1 MNAEL
6 LKLRY
11 LPTPRWTAAFVAAV
25 VVIVGVVLLA
35 VAPTDPD
42 KYVSIPNTTIGL
54 TTAIAAMVFGVWLA
68 TLEFSAGTLQRTLTA
83 EPDRNRVLAHKL
95 LVVVV
100 VAAIGG
106 LLVAASAGGLAHLA
120 ANRAGIEID
129 DSDLAGQLF
138 GSVPVWMASA
148 VIGFGFGLLARSP
161 GGGIAVS
168 LVFVL
173 AFDGIISF
181 IPGVQDYTYGQLT
194 ADLTNTIGGTGE
206 TQNGLAVA
214 IVGTVAWCALIVA
227 PGWVRFLRGDLK

>member
-25 VVIVGVVLLA
+25 VVVVGVVLLA

-95 LVVVV
+95 LVVIA

-138 GSVPVWMASA
+138 GSVPVWIASA
-148 VIGFGFGLLARSP
+148 VIGFGFGLLTRSP

-173 AFDGIISF
+173 AFDGVISF
-181 IPGVQDYTYGQLT
+181 IPGVKDYTYGQLT
-194 ADLTNTIGGTGE
+194 ADLTNGIGGTGQ

-214 IVGTVAWCALIVA
+214 LAGTIAWCALILA

>member
-11 LPTPRWTAAFVAAV
+11 LPTARWTAAFVAGV
-25 VVIVGVVLLA
+25 VLIVGVVLLA
-35 VAPTDPD
+35 VAPKDPN
-42 KYVSIPNTTIGL
+42 KYISIPETTIGL

-95 LVVVV
+95 VVVIT

-120 ANRAGIEID
+120 ANRHGVGID
-129 DSDLAGQLF
+129 DGDLAGRLF
-138 GSVPVWMASA
+138 GSVPVWMAGA
-148 VIGFGFGLLARSP
+148 AIGFGFGLLARAP

-194 ADLTNTIGGTGE
+194 SDLTTNIGGNGQ

-214 IVGTVAWCALIVA
+214 IIGTIAWCALIIA

>member
-11 LPTPRWTAAFVAAV
+11 LPTPRWTAAFVAGV
-25 VVIVGVVLLA
+25 VLVVGVVLLA

-42 KYVSIPNTTIGL
+42 KYVSIPNSTIGL
-54 TTAIAAMVFGVWLA
+54 VTAIAAMVFGVWLA

-95 LVVVV
+95 LVVIA

-106 LLVAASAGGLAHLA
+106 LLVAASAGGLSHLA
-120 ANRAGIEID
+120 ADRAGVAID
-129 DSDLAGQLF
+129 DGDLAGQMF
-138 GSVPVWMASA
+138 GSVPVWLSAS

-161 GGGIAVS
+161 GGGIAIS

-194 ADLTNTIGGTGE
+194 GDLTSNIGGSGQ

-214 IVGTVAWCALIVA
+214 IVGTVAWCALILA

>member
-35 VAPTDPD
+35 VAPSDPD
-42 KYVSIPNTTIGL
+42 KYISIPNTTIGL
-54 TTAIAAMVFGVWLA
+54 VTAIAAMVFGVWLA

-95 LVVVV
+95 LVVIA
-100 VAAIGG
+100 VATIGG

-138 GSVPVWMASA
+138 GSVPVWMASS
-148 VIGFGFGLLARSP
+148 VIGFGFGLLARAP
-161 GGGIAVS
+161 GGGIAIS

-173 AFDGIISF
+173 AFDGVISF

-194 ADLTNTIGGTGE
+194 ADLTNNIGGTGE
-206 TQNGLAVA
+206 TQNGLGLA
-214 IVGTVAWCALIVA
+214 IIGTAAWCALIVL